1 MSNKYQLNPPTVS
14 AYAEHLM
21 LKLLFEHKGFSE
33 IFRENGWR
41 DDDIATALGLPPE
54 MENIDN
60 AKPLVKELLQAR
72 YKETNFSEDASEGW
86 KIAYQ
91 NVEKLSV
98 ILELNEA
105 ENTIFRFVF
114 HLRAEKQMKDLAHYL
129 PNINLSQAIEIVADI
144 LSLSKD
150 DVRRVFSKKQKLFA
164 YGLMEFSHSPDR
176 LDEYLSWGDTL
187 DFDCFLTQPLTEE
200 MLLARCTLPTVKPTL
215 SLSHFEHIK
224 PTYELML
231 SHLKCSIDNAKK
243 GTNIL
248 IYGAPGTG
256 KTELAGLLS
265 EVLNVSSYTMA
276 YMDEDDDVLG
286 GKRRLEN
293 CRLAQRLLQDKRAVI
308 IFDEI
313 EDVFAGS
320 FMELSVAQENKAW
333 VNQFLENNDVPMIW
347 LSNSVSCID
356 NAYLRR
362 FDLVFEMPDLPFSH
376 KENLI
381 RSIVN
386 EQLSNDYIRHFSQ
399 VKALSP
405 AVITRGLTVMKQAYP
420 DCSQQDF
427 AEKALN
433 WFNQMLSAQSFRK
446 IEPLVEGKIRYNL
459 DWVACND
466 DIHKITEGLKRTKRG
481 RICCYGPPGTGK
493 TAWANWLGQELGMS
507 VLVCQGSDLLDMY
520 VGGTEKKIAQAFA
533 QAKENNMVLVFDEID
548 TFLFA
553 RETGQRSWEHSQVNE
568 MLTQI
573 EKFEGLLV
581 VSTNLMEGLDPAT
594 LRRFDLKLHFNYLK
608 SEQAVRL
615 AQEQANTLSL
625 PALTDVKQDR
635 IAQLRNLT
643 PGDFAAVARR
653 HRFAP
658 FENVD
663 EWLKAI
669 KAECEIKQEK
679 VARSIGF

>member
-1 MSNKYQLNPPTVS
+1 MSNQYQLNPPTVS

-21 LKLLFEHKGFSE
+21 LKLLFEHKCFSE
-33 IFRENGWR
+33 IFRESCWR

-60 AKPLVKELLQAR
+60 IRPLVKELLQAR
-72 YKETNFSEDASEGW
+72 YKETNFSEDVSERW
-86 KIAYQ
+86 KMAYQ
-91 NVEKLSV
+91 NIEKLGE

-105 ENTIFRFVF
+105 EKSIFRFVF
-114 HLRAEKQMKDLAHYL
+114 HLKMEKRMRDLTLYL
-129 PNINLSQAIEIVADI
+129 PNINLSRVIEIVADV

-150 DVRRVFSKKQKLFA
+150 DVRKVFSKKQKLFA
-164 YGLMEFSHSPDR
+164 YGLIEFSRSPDR
-176 LDEYLSWGDTL
+176 FDEYLNWGKTL
-187 DFDCFLTQPLTEE
+187 DFDDFLTQPLTEE
-200 MLLARCTLPTVKPTL
+200 MLLARCTLPTEKPTL

-231 SHLKCSIDNAKK
+231 SHLKWSIDNAKK

-248 IYGAPGTG
+248 IYGLPGTG

-286 GKRRLEN
+286 GQRRLEN
-293 CRLAQRLLQDKRAVI
+293 CRLAQRLLQDKSAVI

-313 EDVFAGS
+313 EDVFASS
-320 FMELSVAQENKAW
+320 FMERSVAQENKAW

-376 KENLI
+376 KEKLI

-386 EQLSNDYIRHFSQ
+386 EQLSHDYIRHFSQ

-405 AVITRGLTVMKQAYP
+405 AIITRGLTVMKQAYS

-427 AEKALN
+427 AEKTLN
-433 WFNQMLSAQSFRK
+433 WFNQMLKSQGFKK
-446 IEPLVEGKIRYNL
+446 IEPLVEGKISYNL

-466 DIHKITEGLKRTKRG
+466 DIYKITEGLKRTKRG

-507 VLVCQGSDLLDMY
+507 VLICQGSDLLDKY

-553 RETGQRSWEHSQVNE
+553 RENGQRSWERSQVNE

-581 VSTNLMEGLDPAT
+581 VSTNLMDGLDPAA

-608 SEQAVRL
+608 PEQAIKF
-615 AQEQANTLSL
+615 AQEQVNKLSL
-625 PALTDVKQDR
+625 PDLTDVEQDR

-658 FENVD
+658 FDNLD

-669 KAECEIKQEK
+669 KAECEIKQGK
-679 VARSIGF
+679 VARRIGF

>member
-1 MSNKYQLNPPTVS
+1 
-14 AYAEHLM
+14 
-21 LKLLFEHKGFSE
+21 
-33 IFRENGWR
+33 
-41 DDDIATALGLPPE
+41 
-54 MENIDN
+54 
-60 AKPLVKELLQAR
+60 
-72 YKETNFSEDASEGW
+72 
-86 KIAYQ
+86 
-91 NVEKLSV
+91 
-98 ILELNEA
+98 
-105 ENTIFRFVF
+105 
-114 HLRAEKQMKDLAHYL
+114 
-129 PNINLSQAIEIVADI
+129 
-144 LSLSKD
+144 
-150 DVRRVFSKKQKLFA
+150 
-164 YGLMEFSHSPDR
+164 
-176 LDEYLSWGDTL
+176 
-187 DFDCFLTQPLTEE
+187 
-200 MLLARCTLPTVKPTL
+200 
-215 SLSHFEHIK
+215 
-224 PTYELML
+224 
-231 SHLKCSIDNAKK
+231 
-243 GTNIL
+243 
-248 IYGAPGTG
+248 
-256 KTELAGLLS
+256 
-265 EVLNVSSYTMA
+265 
-276 YMDEDDDVLG
+276 MDEDDDVLG

-293 CRLAQRLLQDKRAVI
+293 CRLAQRLLRDKSAVI

-313 EDVFAGS
+313 EDVFASS
-320 FMELSVAQENKAW
+320 FMERSVAQENKAW
-333 VNQFLENNDVPMIW
+333 VNQFLENDDVPMIW

-376 KENLI
+376 KEKLI

-386 EQLSNDYIRHFSQ
+386 EQLSHDYIRHFSQ

-405 AVITRGLTVMKQAYP
+405 AIITRGLTVMKQVYS

-427 AEKALN
+427 AEKTLN
-433 WFNQMLSAQSFRK
+433 WFNQMLKSQGFKK
-446 IEPLVEGKIRYNL
+446 IEPLVEGKISYNL

-507 VLVCQGSDLLDMY
+507 VLICQGSDLLDKY

-533 QAKENNMVLVFDEID
+533 QAKENNMVLVFDEVD

-553 RETGQRSWEHSQVNE
+553 RESGQRSWEHSQVNE

-581 VSTNLMEGLDPAT
+581 VSTNLMDGLDPAA
-594 LRRFDLKLHFNYLK
+594 LRRFDLKLHFDYLK
-608 SEQAVRL
+608 PEQAVKF
-615 AQEQANTLSL
+615 AQEQVNKLSL
-625 PALTDVKQDR
+625 PDLTDVEQDR

-669 KAECEIKQEK
+669 KAECEIKQGK
-679 VARSIGF
+679 VARRIGF

>member
-1 MSNKYQLNPPTVS
+1 MSNQYQLNPPTVS

-21 LKLLFEHKGFSE
+21 LKLLFEHKGFPE

-41 DDDIATALGLPPE
+41 SDDIATALGLPSE

-60 AKPLVKELLQAR
+60 ARPLVKELLQAR
-72 YKETNFSEDASEGW
+72 YKETNFSEDISERW
-86 KIAYQ
+86 KMAYQ
-91 NVEKLSV
+91 NIEKLSE

-105 ENTIFRFVF
+105 EKSIFRFVF
-114 HLRAEKQMKDLAHYL
+114 HLESEKQMKDLARYL
-129 PNINLSQAIEIVADI
+129 PNINLSQTIEIVADI

-150 DVRRVFSKKQKLFA
+150 DVRKVFSKKQKLFA
-164 YGLMEFSHSPDR
+164 YGLMEFSHSPDS
-176 LDEYLSWGDTL
+176 LEEYLGWGDTL
-187 DFDCFLTQPLTEE
+187 DFDSFLTQPLTEE
-200 MLLARCTLPTVKPTL
+200 MLLARCTLPTEKPTL

-231 SHLKCSIDNAKK
+231 SHLKWSIDNVKK

-248 IYGAPGTG
+248 IYGSPGTG

-286 GKRRLEN
+286 GQRRLEN
-293 CRLAQRLLQDKRAVI
+293 CRLAQRLLQDKSAVI

-320 FMELSVAQENKAW
+320 FTERSVAQENKAW

-386 EQLSNDYIRHFSQ
+386 EQLSDDYIRHFSQ

-427 AEKALN
+427 AEKTLN
-433 WFNQMLSAQSFRK
+433 WFNQMLTAQGFRK
-446 IEPLVEGKIRYNL
+446 IEPLVEGKIRYHL

-553 RETGQRSWEHSQVNE
+553 RENGQRSWERSQVNE

-581 VSTNLMEGLDPAT
+581 VSTNLMDGLDPAA

-608 SEQAVRL
+608 PEQAVKF
-615 AQEQANTLSL
+615 AQEQANTLNL
-625 PALTDVKQDR
+625 PDLTDIEQDH
-635 IAQLRNLT
+635 IAQLGNLT

-658 FENVD
+658 FEKVD

-679 VARSIGF
+679 VARRIGF

>member
-1 MSNKYQLNPPTVS
+1 MSNQYQLNPPTVS

-21 LKLLFEHKGFSE
+21 LKLLFEHKGFPE

-41 DDDIATALGLPPE
+41 DDNIATALGLPPE

-60 AKPLVKELLQAR
+60 VRSVVKELLQAR
-72 YKETNFSEDASEGW
+72 YKETNFSEDVSERW
-86 KIAYQ
+86 KMAYQ
-91 NVEKLSV
+91 NIEKLSEIV
-98 ILELNEA
+98 ELNEA
-105 ENTIFRFVF
+105 EKNIFRFVF
-114 HLRAEKQMKDLAHYL
+114 HLRAEKQMKDLMCYL
-129 PNINLSQAIEIVADI
+129 PHINLSQAIEIVADI

-150 DVRRVFSKKQKLFA
+150 DVRKVFSKKQKLFA

-176 LDEYLSWGDTL
+176 LEEYLGWGDTL
-187 DFDCFLTQPLTEE
+187 DFDDFLTQPLTEE
-200 MLLARCTLPTVKPTL
+200 MLLARCTLPTEKPSL

-224 PTYELML
+224 STYELML
-231 SHLKCSIDNAKK
+231 SHLKFSIDNAKK

-248 IYGAPGTG
+248 IYGSPGTG

-265 EVLNVSSYTMA
+265 EALNVSSYTMA

-293 CRLAQRLLQDKRAVI
+293 CRLAQRLLRDKSTVI

-313 EDVFAGS
+313 EDVFASS
-320 FMELSVAQENKAW
+320 FMERSVAQENKAW

-376 KENLI
+376 KEKLI

-386 EQLSNDYIRHFSQ
+386 EQLSHDYIRHFSQ

-405 AVITRGLTVMKQAYP
+405 AIITRGLTVMKQVYS

-427 AEKALN
+427 AEKTLN
-433 WFNQMLSAQSFRK
+433 WFNQMLKSQGFKK
-446 IEPLVEGKIRYNL
+446 IEPLVEGKISYNL

-507 VLVCQGSDLLDMY
+507 VLICQGSDLLDKY

-553 RETGQRSWEHSQVNE
+553 RENGQRSWEHSQVNE

-581 VSTNLMEGLDPAT
+581 VSTNLMDGLDPAA
-594 LRRFDLKLHFNYLK
+594 LRRFDLKLHFDYLK
-608 SEQAVRL
+608 PEQAVKF
-615 AQEQANTLSL
+615 AQEQVNKLSL
-625 PALTDVKQDR
+625 PDLTDVEQDR

-669 KAECEIKQEK
+669 KAECEIKQGK
-679 VARSIGF
+679 VARRIGF